1 MAQREIR
8 GRQTGPGFLRSGES
22 GYGGARAWGRG
33 FDVDGVCSN
42 WGWDFNVRRGLDAE
56 AARKEAAVKRPARK
70 SLISAHPTRFS
81 TRVQIEQMF
90 HGVLSI
96 VAVDVK
102 RRRGR
107 QGTIDDDVIIERA
120 AHRGGA
126 LLWHELNANTPVT
139 ESEMGR

>member
-70 SLISAHPTRFS
+70 SLISASPNS
-81 TRVQIEQMF
+81 IF
-90 HGVLSI
+90 HSCPNRTNVPWG
-96 VAVDVK
+96 AVHC
-102 RRRGR
+102 GR
-107 QGTIDDDVIIERA
+107 
-120 AHRGGA
+120 
-126 LLWHELNANTPVT
+126 
-139 ESEMGR
+139 

>member
-1 MAQREIR
+1 
-8 GRQTGPGFLRSGES
+8 
-22 GYGGARAWGRG
+22 
-33 FDVDGVCSN
+33 
-42 WGWDFNVRRGLDAE
+42 
-56 AARKEAAVKRPARK
+56 
-70 SLISAHPTRFS
+70 
-81 TRVQIEQMF
+81 MF